1 MKSKEEI
8 EKYLGMKIESN
19 KEEQTRD
26 SSYAMSGDTS
36 RYVSKYQDTY
46 TVTVKVL
53 PEEAVKALKGLLK
66 DSIKQGD

>member
-26 SSYAMSGDTS
+26 SSYAMAGDTC
-36 RYVSKYQDTY
+36 RYVS
-46 TVTVKVL
+46 
-53 PEEAVKALKGLLK
+53 
-66 DSIKQGD
+66 